1 MMVTTWTASQK
12 LLRSTGV
19 NGRMLGS
26 RIVGQV
32 SASRSARVE
41 TAAAAVST

>member
-1 MMVTTWTASQK
+1 MMVITWMASQK

-26 RIVGQV
+26 RIAGQA
-32 SASRSARVE
+32 SASISTRVE